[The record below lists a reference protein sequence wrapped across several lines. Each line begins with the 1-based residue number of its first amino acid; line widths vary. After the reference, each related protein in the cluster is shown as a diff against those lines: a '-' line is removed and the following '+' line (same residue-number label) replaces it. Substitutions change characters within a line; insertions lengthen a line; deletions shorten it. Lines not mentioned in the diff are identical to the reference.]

1 MSENQLPEWRRKAL
15 ADPELKEWQV
25 EGSYERTAD
34 FSASMVSRSNENK
47 VWTIFRL
54 TTWGFFDPLF
64 HI

>member
-25 EGSYERTAD
+25 ESLMKGPQTLAQAW
-34 FSASMVSRSNENK
+34 FLRSNENK